1 MRLDYKCFHSNSSP
15 SVGIELYGKR
25 LILTLTEIVL
35 YEVIFNMIAY
45 TKGWVKVIALPL
57 TLDNS
62 TTREAER
69 SP

>member
-1 MRLDYKCFHSNSSP
+1 MVSASS
-15 SVGIELYGKR
+15 
-25 LILTLTEIVL
+25 LTLTEIVL
-35 YEVIFNMIAY
+35 YEVIFNVIAY
-45 TKGWVKVIALPL
+45 TKGWIKVIALPL